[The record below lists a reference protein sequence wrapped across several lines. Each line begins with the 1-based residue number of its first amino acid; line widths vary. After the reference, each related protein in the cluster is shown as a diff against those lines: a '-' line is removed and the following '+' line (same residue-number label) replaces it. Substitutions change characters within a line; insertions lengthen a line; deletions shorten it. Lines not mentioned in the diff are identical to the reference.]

1 MDCSSQNR
9 GSDRSL
15 IVGYDPF
22 PPDRRVVDPETARVF
37 IDGGILNVL
46 TITGF
51 SSRVSRHLQG
61 TGRRILRRVTVFCAR
76 KSGVRFSPFLS
87 ATSPRTVWRVCA
99 AQAVVKMNCA
109 GINAANYFM

>member
-9 GSDRSL
+9 RSDRSL

-22 PPDRRVVDPETARVF
+22 RPDRRAAAPETAWVF
-37 IDGGILNVL
+37 FDGGIRNVL
-46 TITGF
+46 TTTGF
-51 SSRVSRHLQG
+51 SSPVSRHLQG